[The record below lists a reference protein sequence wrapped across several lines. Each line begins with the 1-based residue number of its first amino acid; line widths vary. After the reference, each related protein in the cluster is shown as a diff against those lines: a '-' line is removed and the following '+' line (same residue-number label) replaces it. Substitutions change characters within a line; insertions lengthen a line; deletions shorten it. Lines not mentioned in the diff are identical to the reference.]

1 MPLPGPERISQIVG
15 DDWSR
20 LRLLTIGRDAIVS
33 GADLVVKT
41 LIRLRA
47 VSVPTLGGIAFSQS
61 GRRGMKF
68 KRGEGQYDQT
78 LRVP

>member
-15 DDWSR
+15 GDWSR
-20 LRLLTIGRDAIVS
+20 LRLLTIKRDAIVS
-33 GADLVVKT
+33 GADPVVKT
-41 LIRLRA
+41 LIRLQA
-47 VSVPTLGGIAFSQS
+47 VSVPMLGGIAFPQS